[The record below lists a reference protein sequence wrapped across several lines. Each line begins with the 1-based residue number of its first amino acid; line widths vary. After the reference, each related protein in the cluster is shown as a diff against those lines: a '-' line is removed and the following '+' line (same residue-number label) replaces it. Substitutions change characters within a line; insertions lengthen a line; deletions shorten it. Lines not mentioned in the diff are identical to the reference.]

1 MNIATRVLLELQ
13 ETTLLAARA
22 ARGLFKRPRYI
33 PESIAQMDA
42 IGVGSLTII
51 ILTGFFTGGVLT
63 LQTYPTLKYYGAQGQ
78 TGYLVALSLIRE
90 LGPVLTALMVTGRVG
105 SAIAAELGSMSVSQ
119 QIDAMRALGTDPVRK
134 LVTPRIIALLI
145 TLPLLTV
152 IGDVVGIVGGW
163 SVAGGLYGM
172 SSDMFFSSVRDGIST
187 DDIIGGI
194 IKPMVFMASTD
205 IEINPTTL
213 PPSYDGQV
221 SEDAAE
227 STFAE
232 VDDRERAIPAIEFR
246 DVHLSFDER
255 KVLNGLTFKVMKGET
270 KIILGGSGCGKST
283 TIKLVLGL
291 LKPDSGQILVD
302 GEDITNYTELEM
314 MRVRKKI
321 GMVFQEGALFDSL
334 SVYDNVAFR
343 LHEQGVPEEEV
354 EPEVRRM
361 LRFVNLEDAI
371 DKMPIELSG
380 GMRRRVGIA
389 RALVGD
395 PKIVMFDE
403 PTAGL
408 DPPTAR
414 TICELAMKLR
424 DLEDVSSIFVT
435 HEMNNLEYLSS
446 EYAVVNDAGDVV
458 FELEGE
464 RLCLINTKVLM
475 LRDGQPIFSGTD
487 EALKKA
493 EDPYIQKFLRGH

>member
-1 MNIATRVLLELQ
+1 
-13 ETTLLAARA
+13 
-22 ARGLFKRPRYI
+22 
-33 PESIAQMDA
+33 
-42 IGVGSLTII
+42 
-51 ILTGFFTGGVLT
+51 
-63 LQTYPTLKYYGAQGQ
+63 
-78 TGYLVALSLIRE
+78 
-90 LGPVLTALMVTGRVG
+90 
-105 SAIAAELGSMSVSQ
+105 
-119 QIDAMRALGTDPVRK
+119 
-134 LVTPRIIALLI
+134 
-145 TLPLLTV
+145 
-152 IGDVVGIVGGW
+152 
-163 SVAGGLYGM
+163 
-172 SSDMFFSSVRDGIST
+172 
-187 DDIIGGI
+187 
-194 IKPMVFMASTD
+194 MASTNV
-205 IEINPTTL
+205 EIHKSV
-213 PPSYDGQV
+213 PPPQQADGQV
-221 SEDAAE
+221 SDDAAE

-232 VDDRERAIPAIEFR
+232 VDDRDRAIPAIEFR
-246 DVHLSFDER
+246 DVHLSFDDR
-255 KVLNGLTFKVMKGET
+255 KVLDGLTFKVMKGET

-291 LKPDSGQILVD
+291 LKPDSGQVLVD
-302 GEDITNYTELEM
+302 GVDITHFDEVQM
-314 MRVRKKI
+314 MHVRKKI
-321 GMVFQEGALFDSL
+321 GMIFQEGALFDSL

-435 HEMNNLEYLSS
+435 HEMNNLDYLSS

-458 FELEGE
+458 FEKEGE
-464 RLCLINTKVLM
+464 RLCLTNTKVM
-475 LRDGQPIFSGTD
+475 MMRDGKPIFHGTD

-493 EDPYIQKFLRGH
+493 DDAYIQKFLRGH

>member
-1 MNIATRVLLELQ
+1 
-13 ETTLLAARA
+13 
-22 ARGLFKRPRYI
+22 
-33 PESIAQMDA
+33 
-42 IGVGSLTII
+42 
-51 ILTGFFTGGVLT
+51 
-63 LQTYPTLKYYGAQGQ
+63 
-78 TGYLVALSLIRE
+78 
-90 LGPVLTALMVTGRVG
+90 
-105 SAIAAELGSMSVSQ
+105 
-119 QIDAMRALGTDPVRK
+119 
-134 LVTPRIIALLI
+134 
-145 TLPLLTV
+145 
-152 IGDVVGIVGGW
+152 
-163 SVAGGLYGM
+163 
-172 SSDMFFSSVRDGIST
+172 
-187 DDIIGGI
+187 
-194 IKPMVFMASTD
+194 MASTNV
-205 IEINPTTL
+205 EIHQSS
-213 PPSYDGQV
+213 PPPQGQV
-221 SEDAAE
+221 SDDAAE

-232 VDDRERAIPAIEFR
+232 VDNRDRAIPAIEFR
-246 DVHLSFDER
+246 DVHLAFDDR
-255 KVLNGLTFKVMKGET
+255 KVLDGLSFKVLKGET

-302 GEDITNYTELEM
+302 GEDITNFNEVEM

-321 GMVFQEGALFDSL
+321 GMIFQEGALFDSL

-414 TICELAMKLR
+414 TICELAIKLR

-435 HEMNNLEYLSS
+435 HEMNNLDYLCS

-458 FELEGE
+458 YEKEGE
-464 RLCLINTKVLM
+464 RLCLTNTKVM
-475 LRDGQPIFSGTD
+475 MMRDGKPIFSGTD
-487 EALKKA
+487 EALKKS
-493 EDPYIQKFLRGH
+493 EDRYIQKFLRGH